1 MIDSERVVQVRK
13 KSLTRR
19 RNRTAYLLITPGL
32 LLIIIILMYPL
43 LRGILSSF
51 FKSPQGSLEF
61 EEFVGLKYYEE
72 LIKDKIFIK
81 AAVNSI
87 YWTAFIVF
95 GQYIFGLVTAL
106 LLNRDYRG
114 RAFFRSLVLIP
125 WVVPGIAAAMTWKWM
140 YSSQFG
146 VINYALQ
153 SLGLIGK
160 NIDWLGSSDTALIS
174 IMVTATWKAIPFM
187 TIVLLAA
194 LQSID
199 TTLYEA
205 ARVDG
210 ASSWQCFRHITFNG
224 IKEVSLT
231 TILLEIIWTFNQ
243 FDLTYTMTKG
253 GPSNSSQIVPVYT
266 YLTAFNFFKLNK
278 AAASGVLGLLFVC
291 IFAAWYII
299 RNNRGEKV

>member
-1 MIDSERVVQVRK
+1 MQK
-13 KSLTRR
+13 HSLTRR
-19 RNRTAYLLITPGL
+19 RNRTAYLLIAPGIM
-32 LLIIIILMYPL
+32 LILVILMYPL
-43 LRGILSSF
+43 TRGILSSF

-61 EEFVGLKYYEE
+61 EEFVGLKYYGE
-72 LIKDKIFIK
+72 LMKDKIFIK
-81 AAVNSI
+81 AAVNSV
-87 YWTAFIVF
+87 YWTGAIVF
-95 GQYIFGLVTAL
+95 AQYLLGLITAL

-114 RAFFRSLVLIP
+114 RAVYRSMVLIP

-140 YSSQFG
+140 YSSQYG

-153 SLGLIGK
+153 SIGLIQK
-160 NIDWLGSSDTALIS
+160 NVDWLGSSQTALTS

-199 TTLYEA
+199 STLYEA

-278 AAASGVLGLLFVC
+278 AAASGVLGLLFVGL
-291 IFAAWYII
+291 FAVWYII
-299 RNNRGEKV
+299 RNNRGEKA

>member
-1 MIDSERVVQVRK
+1 MIQVQK
-13 KSLTRR
+13 NSLRRR
-19 RNRTAYLLITPGL
+19 RNITAYLLIAPGL
-32 LLIIIILMYPL
+32 LLILVILVYPL
-43 LRGILSSF
+43 VRGILSSF
-51 FKSPQGSLEF
+51 FSSPQGSLAF
-61 EEFVGLKYYEE
+61 QEFVGIKYYGE
-72 LIKDKIFIK
+72 LMQDKIFLRS
-81 AAVNSI
+81 AQNSVV
-87 YWTAFIVF
+87 WTIIIVSA
-95 GQYIFGLVTAL
+95 QYAIGLVTAL
-106 LLNRDYRG
+106 LLNKNYRG
-114 RAFFRSLVLIP
+114 RAIFRSLVLIP

-140 YSSQFG
+140 YSSQYG
-146 VINYALQ
+146 VINYVLQ
-153 SLGLIGK
+153 SLHLIQK
-160 NIDWLGSSDTALIS
+160 NIDWLGSTQTALGS
-174 IMVTATWKAIPFM
+174 IIVTAIWKAIPFM

-231 TILLEIIWTFNQ
+231 TVLLEVIWTFNQ

-278 AAASGVLGLLFVC
+278 AAAIGVLGLLFVG
-291 IFAAWYII
+291 IFAVWYII
-299 RNNRGEKV
+299 RSNRGETI